1 MAEQEP
7 GDVSA
12 ERTSTFLCTIPQSAS
27 NYTVIHSISGI
38 VAQWGGGWG
47 GQWAGDTSS
56 YVRVNKQY

>member
-38 VAQWGGGWG
+38 VAQWGGGDSG
-47 GQWAGDTSS
+47 RETPLRMFA
-56 YVRVNKQY
+56 